1 MSTQNKINIFFSN
14 EEEQEFNYLKILN
27 QNPIDRIKETV
38 ALILRVYPIKEK
50 TKGNNRINFERI

>member
-1 MSTQNKINIFFSN
+1 MSNQNKINIFFSN

-38 ALILRVYPIKEK
+38 ALILRVYPIKKK